1 MRERPP
7 GPTFAGMNKLAI
19 VAMSFV
25 LMSAGAV
32 LLPPGV
38 PDAYAAADWSW
49 PVRGPVITAYRNG
62 DDPYAA
68 GQHRGIDISAPV
80 GASVVA
86 AAPGT
91 VVFAGVVG
99 SSGLTVAERT
109 DDGRYELSYLHLS
122 AASVRAGEH
131 LVQGEHLGAVGTS
144 GRRSAQEPHLHFGV
158 REAGDRHAY
167 RDPLE
172 FLGPAPTRGPDPRPV
187 PAPVP
192 VPAPADPAPMP
203 VPGGAGAAAAPAG
216 GPAGA
221 GAAAGNAAAP
231 IRLPHPLALP
241 GSPRGAGHA
250 PDHAARF
257 RGNAPRARAGLPA
270 RPPSPGHGPA
280 PRAMVRQDVPARGH
294 GAPDTHAPPAPLH
307 GPDGAPSSVRPLVER
322 VARPPAAH
330 AVARHGI
337 DLGWL
342 AACLGLVA
350 AATLLARPRRGR
362 LTARR
367 AFSSVRAP
375 RDAAGVEGQ

>member
-38 PDAYAAADWSW
+38 PDAHAAADWSW

-99 SSGLTVAERT
+99 TSGLTVAERT

-131 LVQGEHLGAVGTS
+131 LGQGEHLGAVGTS

-192 VPAPADPAPMP
+192 APAPADPAPMP

-231 IRLPHPLALP
+231 IRLRTRSLCRGPRAVRATPRIMQRVSAET
-241 GSPRGAGHA
+241 PRG
-250 PDHAARF
+250 
-257 RGNAPRARAGLPA
+257 RARGSRLVPPLLGTGRHRTRWCVRTCRLEVTARPIRMRRRRRCMARTARHHRCGHSWSAWLGRRPLTPWRVTASTSAGLLPVSGLW
-270 RPPSPGHGPA
+270 PPRRCSH
-280 PRAMVRQDVPARGH
+280 GH
-294 GAPDTHAPPAPLH
+294 GA
-307 GPDGAPSSVRPLVER
+307 GA
-322 VARPPAAH
+322 
-330 AVARHGI
+330 
-337 DLGWL
+337 
-342 AACLGLVA
+342 
-350 AATLLARPRRGR
+350 
-362 LTARR
+362 
-367 AFSSVRAP
+367 
-375 RDAAGVEGQ
+375 